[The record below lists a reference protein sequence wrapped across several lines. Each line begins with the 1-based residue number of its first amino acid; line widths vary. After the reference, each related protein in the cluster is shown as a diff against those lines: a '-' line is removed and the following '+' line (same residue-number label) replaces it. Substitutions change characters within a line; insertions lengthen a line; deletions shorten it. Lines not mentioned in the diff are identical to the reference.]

1 MFGAGRAPR
10 AENDV
15 ATLSVLL
22 VDDNAHFLRIL
33 DRFLSDHSEG
43 ALRVVGAV
51 EGGRDA
57 VAEAERLQPDVI
69 LVDLK
74 MPDVPGL
81 QLLPQLRR
89 TLPDAI
95 LVALTLMD
103 ADEYREDALA
113 AGAEAF
119 VSKAS
124 LECDLLPAIQ
134 RIASRAPRCGM
145 TPREG

>member
-1 MFGAGRAPR
+1 V
-10 AENDV
+10 ENDV

-22 VDDNAHFLRIL
+22 VDDNGTFLRIL
-33 DRFLSDHSEG
+33 TGFLSEYGEG
-43 ALRVVGAV
+43 ALRVVGSV

-57 VAEAERLQPDVI
+57 VVEAERLQPDVI

-95 LVALTLMD
+95 LIALTLMD
-103 ADEYREDALA
+103 ADECRGDALA

-124 LECDLLPAIQ
+124 LECDLVPAIQ
-134 RIASRAPRCGM
+134 RLASRAPRSGM

>member
-1 MFGAGRAPR
+1 M
-10 AENDV
+10 

-43 ALRVVGAV
+43 ALRVVGTV

-69 LVDLK
+69 VVDLK

-95 LVALTLMD
+95 LIALTLME

-119 VSKAS
+119 VSKTS
-124 LECDLLPAIQ
+124 LERDLLRTIQ
-134 RIASRAPRCGM
+134 QFASRAPRLGM
-145 TPREG
+145 IPQEG

>member
-1 MFGAGRAPR
+1 MFGARRAPR
-10 AENDV
+10 AESEL
-15 ATLSVLL
+15 ATMSVLL
-22 VDDNAHFLRIL
+22 VDDNRTFLRIL
-33 DRFLSDHSEG
+33 TEFLSEHGEG
-43 ALRVVGAV
+43 ALQVVGSV
-51 EGGRDA
+51 VGGQDA
-57 VAEAERLQPDVI
+57 VAQAQRLTPDVI

-95 LVALTLMD
+95 LIALSLRD
-103 ADEYREDALA
+103 PDECRDDTLA
-113 AGAEAF
+113 AGADAF

-134 RIASRAPRCGM
+134 RLASHEPRLSGA
-145 TPREG
+145 

>member
-1 MFGAGRAPR
+1 V
-10 AENDV
+10 ENDV

-22 VDDNAHFLRIL
+22 VDDNGTFLRIL
-33 DRFLSDHSEG
+33 TGFLSEYGEG
-43 ALRVVGAV
+43 ALRVVGSV

-57 VAEAERLQPDVI
+57 VVEAERLQPDVI

-95 LVALTLMD
+95 LIALTLMD
-103 ADEYREDALA
+103 ADECRGDALA

-134 RIASRAPRCGM
+134 RLASRAPRSGM

>member
-1 MFGAGRAPR
+1 V
-10 AENDV
+10 ENDV

-22 VDDNAHFLRIL
+22 VDDNRTFLRIL
-33 DRFLSDHSEG
+33 TGFLSEYGEG
-43 ALRVVGAV
+43 ALRVVGSV

-81 QLLPQLRR
+81 QLLPQLHR

-95 LVALTLMD
+95 LIALTHMD
-103 ADEYREDALA
+103 ADECRGDALA

-134 RIASRAPRCGM
+134 RLASRAPRSGM